1 VGALVLEQLGGV
13 ARLHKRQVEQA
24 GFTVLKSADVPSIL
38 VETGFISNPTEAERL
53 ATPEYQDKLA
63 RAIRRGVQS
72 WFARQPP
79 PGTLLAWQ
87 REQGGREVTIAAGD
101 TLSEIAEQYGVSVT
115 AIKASNGL
123 SRDVIYVGQTLLIP
137 EA

>member
-1 VGALVLEQLGGV
+1 MCI
-13 ARLHKRQVEQA
+13 R
-24 GFTVLKSADVPSIL
+24 D
-38 VETGFISNPTEAERL
+38 SNPTEAERL

>member
-1 VGALVLEQLGGV
+1 M
-13 ARLHKRQVEQA
+13 
-24 GFTVLKSADVPSIL
+24 
-38 VETGFISNPTEAERL
+38 
-53 ATPEYQDKLA
+53 
-63 RAIRRGVQS
+63 
-72 WFARQPP
+72 
-79 PGTLLAWQ
+79 
-87 REQGGREVTIAAGD
+87 TIAAGD